1 MEVTVNQMKR
11 WIGRVLLMAMLM
23 IGAGC
28 SSEKQV
34 AVEVQ
39 MDEVSADAA
48 YQKMV
53 STEEL
58 VAELVGP
65 VGRLKRAIANL
76 RVGWDEDI
84 FTERAVVVDLV
95 GMKEKGDAESS
106 MIRRDQWEIEKN
118 DVVLKEKEGGFW
130 KALFQEVYAFEDV
143 RLGTL
148 KGEMGEEEG
157 QFETLLKVSARGVK
171 KGEEQGAWKGKIKV
185 KWRKSGEDWLI
196 ARLETMEMK
205 TLVTARPMFAEV
217 LDRALTSQEDLE
229 RARESIHERYIREVF
244 FTGGTKFAYPKHY
257 WPYITSWDSLD
268 QHTSVSVVDIDEDGW
283 DDFYVTARWGRN
295 QLWRNQ
301 GDGTFEDIAADVGL
315 AIDGVCNCS
324 LFADFDNDGDKDVF
338 IGRSLERGRFFVNE
352 GGGFLIGLRLRW
364 RVSCLIGVL
373 RWRRWM

>member
-1 MEVTVNQMKR
+1 
-11 WIGRVLLMAMLM
+11 
-23 IGAGC
+23 
-28 SSEKQV
+28 
-34 AVEVQ
+34 

-157 QFETLLKVSARGVK
+157 QSESERSRGEK
-171 KGEEQGAWKGKIKV
+171 
-185 KWRKSGEDWLI
+185 R
-196 ARLETMEMK
+196 
-205 TLVTARPMFAEV
+205 
-217 LDRALTSQEDLE
+217 
-229 RARESIHERYIREVF
+229 
-244 FTGGTKFAYPKHY
+244 
-257 WPYITSWDSLD
+257 
-268 QHTSVSVVDIDEDGW
+268 
-283 DDFYVTARWGRN
+283 
-295 QLWRNQ
+295 
-301 GDGTFEDIAADVGL
+301 
-315 AIDGVCNCS
+315 
-324 LFADFDNDGDKDVF
+324 
-338 IGRSLERGRFFVNE
+338 
-352 GGGFLIGLRLRW
+352 
-364 RVSCLIGVL
+364 
-373 RWRRWM
+373 